1 DITYTNSNGCQK
13 TVTVTV
19 NALPTIS
26 GTLSVCVNSTTQ
38 LTGSATAAA
47 SNPWVSSDPSKA
59 TVSSTGL
66 VTGVSAG
73 TADITYTN
81 SNGCQKTVTVTVNAL
96 PAAPVS
102 GGNITECKNPSIQTL
117 TATAT
122 VPAGQH
128 IDWYN
133 AATAGEIVVS
143 PTLNTVGTVTYYAQ
157 AVNNTTSCISL
168 TRTAVTLTINAC
180 SIVITKDGTYQD
192 TTAPIGTANP
202 GDTVTYAFVVTNT
215 GNVTLTN
222 VSITDL
228 FGGVT
233 ITGGPITLAVDASN
247 DAAFHGTYTIT
258 QADIDAGFVYNLAKV
273 SGTPPTGPD
282 VTSTSTD
289 PTPCTTCPKDP
300 ECTGCTIT
308 PIPQTPDIAIVKT
321 NNIDPGPNGCAILKV
336 GDLVTYTF
344 TVTNEGNV
352 SLHTITVLDPHT
364 GLSPIALQ
372 SGDSNNNSILEVP
385 ETWIYTAT
393 YTVTQTDIDNGNI
406 TNQASVK
413 GTAPDNTTIVTDKSG
428 DSATEDGENVIPIC
442 TTPDIAIVKTNDII
456 VGPNGCAI
464 LKVGDVVTYT
474 FTVTNEGNVSLHDVA
489 VEDLH
494 TGLSAIAQQS
504 GDVNDNSI
512 LEVTET
518 WIYTATYTVTQTD
531 IDNGNITNQASVK
544 GTAPDNTTIITD
556 KSGDSATEDGENVI
570 PICTTP
576 DIAIVKTNDIIVGPN
591 GCAILKVGDVVTY
604 TFTVTNEGNVSLHD
618 VAVED
623 LHTDLSAITL
633 QSGDVNNISIL
644 EVGETWIYTATYTVT
659 QTDIDAG
666 TITNQASV
674 NGTAPDTTIVTDKS
688 GDSATEDGENVI
700 PICTTP
706 NIAIVKTNDIIVGP
720 NGCAILKVGDV
731 VTYTFTVT
739 NEGNV
744 SLHDVTVEDLHT
756 DLSAITL
763 QSGDVNNISIL
774 EVGETW
780 IYTATYT
787 VTQTDIDN
795 GNITNQASVKGTAP
809 DNTTIVTDKSGD
821 SATEDGENVIPICIN
836 PDIALVKTNDIIVG
850 PNGCAILK
858 VGDVVTYTFTVTN
871 EGNVSLH
878 DVAVEDLHT
887 DLSAI
892 TLQSGDVNNISIL
905 EVGET
910 WIYTATYTVTQ
921 TDIDAGTIT
930 NQASVKGTAPDNTT
944 IVNDLSGDSA
954 TEDGNNVIPICTNPD
969 IALVKTGT
977 FVDTNND
984 GFAQVGEKINY
995 TFAVTNTGNV
1005 IITNIVITDLV
1016 PLVGFAITG
1025 SPIASLAPG
1034 ATNSSVT
1041 GVYTVTQAD
1050 INAGQV
1056 TNSALAIGKDPKG
1069 EDVRDISGTTV
1080 ENDTPTVTPLNNIIT
1095 ITSACT
1101 SSTET
1106 RNLNDYLPA
1115 GTPTDGIW
1123 TDVSGTG
1130 QLAGS
1135 IVSPFGLAITSEN
1148 NPYAFTYQI
1157 GEGTNF
1163 GNIRLLMSVDN
1174 ECFVAPCR
1182 TIIVHNAFS
1191 PNGDGINEVFIIE
1204 NITDTCYIDNTVEI
1218 YNRWG
1223 VLVFD
1228 TRNYDNESNYF
1239 DGISRGRTTIS
1250 QSSGLPTGTYYY
1262 ILNYTSVDGFGNI
1275 QTNKKDGYLYLTR

>member
-1 DITYTNSNGCQK
+1 VIADDQTICEGDDVAAFTSTTDASGDGTITYQWQSSTTSAVAGFSNIGGATSATFNDGTITQDTWYKRIATSTLLGKACTEESNVIK
-13 TVTVTV
+13 VTV
-19 NALPTIS
+19 NALP
-26 GTLSVCVNSTTQ
+26 V
-38 LTGSATAAA
+38 
-47 SNPWVSSDPSKA
+47 
-59 TVSSTGL
+59 
-66 VTGVSAG
+66 
-73 TADITYTN
+73 
-81 SNGCQKTVTVTVNAL
+81 
-96 PAAPVS
+96 APVS

-133 AATAGEIVVS
+133 AATAGAIVVS

-157 AVNNTTSCISL
+157 TVNNDTSCISL

-180 SIVITKDGTYQD
+180 SIVIAKDGTYQD
-192 TTAPIGTANP
+192 TTAPIGITNP

-215 GNVTLTN
+215 GNVPLTN
-222 VSITDL
+222 VTITDPL
-228 FGGVT
+228 PGLV
-233 ITGGPITLAVDASN
+233 ISGGPITLAVGAS
-247 DAAFHGTYTIT
+247 DSTTFTATYEIT
-258 QADIDAGFVYNLAKV
+258 QVDIDAGAVYNLATAT
-273 SGTPPTGPD
+273 GTPPSGPD
-282 VTSTSTD
+282 VNHTSTD
-289 PTPCTTCPKDP
+289 PTPCTSCPIKDGC
-300 ECTGCTIT
+300 EDCTIT
-308 PIPQTPDIAIVKT
+308 P
-321 NNIDPGPNGCAILKV
+321 L
-336 GDLVTYTF
+336 
-344 TVTNEGNV
+344 
-352 SLHTITVLDPHT
+352 
-364 GLSPIALQ
+364 
-372 SGDSNNNSILEVP
+372 
-385 ETWIYTAT
+385 
-393 YTVTQTDIDNGNI
+393 TQ
-406 TNQASVK
+406 
-413 GTAPDNTTIVTDKSG
+413 
-428 DSATEDGENVIPIC
+428 
-442 TTPDIAIVKTNDII
+442 TPDIAIVKTNDII

-494 TGLSAIAQQS
+494 TDLSAITLQS
-504 GDVNDNSI
+504 GDVNNISI
-512 LEVTET
+512 LEVGET

-544 GTAPDNTTIITD
+544 GTAPDTTIVTD
-556 KSGDSATEDGENVI
+556 LSGDSTTEDRENVI

-659 QTDIDAG
+659 QTDID
-666 TITNQASV
+666 
-674 NGTAPDTTIVTDKS
+674 
-688 GDSATEDGENVI
+688 
-700 PICTTP
+700 
-706 NIAIVKTNDIIVGP
+706 
-720 NGCAILKVGDV
+720 
-731 VTYTFTVT
+731 
-739 NEGNV
+739 
-744 SLHDVTVEDLHT
+744 
-756 DLSAITL
+756 
-763 QSGDVNNISIL
+763 
-774 EVGETW
+774 
-780 IYTATYT
+780 
-787 VTQTDIDN
+787 N

-821 SATEDGENVIPICIN
+821 SATEDGENVIPICTT
-836 PDIALVKTNDIIVG
+836 PDIAIVKTNDITVGENGCAILKVGDVVTYTFTVTNEGNVSLHDVAVADPHPGLSAIALQSGDVNDNSIVEVTETWIYTATYTVTQADIDAGTITNQASVNGTAPDTTIVTDLSGDSTTDDDPDVIPICTTPEIAIVKTNNITVENGCATLAVGNVVIYTFTVTNEGNVSLHDVTVTDPHTGLSAIALQSGDVNNNSILEVTETWSYTATYTVTQADIDAGNITNQASVSGTAPDTTIVNDLSGDSTTDDDPDVIPICTNPDIAIVKTNDITVG

-921 TDIDAGTIT
+921 TDIDNGNIT

-944 IVNDLSGDSA
+944 IVTDQSGDSA
-954 TEDGNNVIPICTNPD
+954 TDDDPDVIPICINPD

-1005 IITNIVITDLV
+1005 TVTNIVITD
-1016 PLVGFAITG
+1016 PLVGLAITG
-1025 SPIASLAPG
+1025 SPIASLIPG
-1034 ATNSSVT
+1034 ATDSSVT

-1069 EDVRDISGTTV
+1069 GDVRDISGTTV

-1130 QLAGS
+1130 QLVGS

-1148 NPYAFTYQI
+1148 NPYVFEYKI